1 MSLKLD
7 LREAMKEAMKA
18 HDSLK
23 LDTVRSVISEVRNF
37 EIDNGE
43 QDDAGVQKIIA
54 KLVKQWQDAMV
65 DFKEAGR
72 DDLISETESKLEVL
86 KAYLPEQLSDEK
98 LQAIVQEIVAAAPV
112 KTMGPIIGQVMQRVA
127 GQVDGG
133 RVSAAVKAA
142 LAE

>member
-7 LREAMKEAMKA
+7 LREDMKQAMKA
-18 HDSLK
+18 HDALK

-54 KLVKQWQDAMV
+54 KLVKQWQDAIV
-65 DFKEAGR
+65 DFKAADR
-72 DDLISETESKLEVL
+72 TDLITETESKLQIL

-98 LQAIVQEIVAAAPV
+98 LQAIVQEVVAAAPV